1 MKYGSQENKSATGN
15 EEPKDIFMT
24 WADSYKAV
32 SKMWEDSYQTLYK
45 PWLEST
51 KELYEKAAEISTD
64 AAPQKYK
71 EFYDDWMKTYQNT
84 FGKFY
89 PMQTPES
96 TKEMLEKF
104 MASAEESNRIYRSW
118 IAELEDNS
126 QKTRKILQG
135 TPDPALYKECY
146 TMWMKSYE
154 KIFDD
159 LLSLPATIGTKEI
172 FKNYKGIPD
181 IYSDS
186 FVQISKLWKDSF
198 AKMYEPWTEPI
209 SELSDKMVE
218 ISRGDAGPEAY
229 KEFYNLWLN
238 TYQKTYG
245 KVFDFQS
252 MQPSKE
258 VFKDFMQNTNIYLK
272 VYKTWIATL
281 EELAQK
287 SKEISEQTTDPK
299 AYEKFYTL
307 WAKMYEKAFDSF
319 FEDMPIASPMK
330 EMMEPLKMMAKTY
343 AMAKIYSDNF
353 TMMAKMWAK

>member
-1 MKYGSQENKSATGN
+1 
-15 EEPKDIFMT
+15 
-24 WADSYKAV
+24 
-32 SKMWEDSYQTLYK
+32 MWEDSYRKLYM

-51 KELYEKAAEISTD
+51 GDMFEKAAELSKE

-89 PMQTPES
+89 PMPTPES

-104 MASAEESNRIYRSW
+104 MASAEESNRLYRSW

-135 TPDPALYKECY
+135 KPDPALYHECY
-146 TMWMKSYE
+146 IMWMKSYE

-159 LLSLPATIGTKEI
+159 LLSLPTTIGTKEI

-198 AKMYEPWTEPI
+198 AKLYEPWI
-209 SELSDKMVE
+209 KSMSELSEKMTE

-229 KEFYNLWLN
+229 KEFYNLWLD
-238 TYQKTYG
+238 TYQKTYSE
-245 KVFDFQS
+245 VFDFQS

-258 VFKDFMQNTNIYLK
+258 VFEDFMQNTNSYLQ
-272 VYKTWIATL
+272 VYKTWITTL
-281 EELAQK
+281 EKLAQK
-287 SKEISEQTTDPK
+287 ANDITKQTPDPK
-299 AYEKFYTL
+299 AYKEFYTL
-307 WAKMYEKAFDSF
+307 WVKMYEKAFDSF
-319 FEDMPIASPMK
+319 FEDMPIAGPMK
-330 EMMEPLKMMAKTY
+330 EMMEPVKIMG
-343 AMAKIYSDNF
+343 KIYSDTF
-353 TMMAKMWAK
+353 AMMAKMWVK

>member
-1 MKYGSQENKSATGN
+1 MAYGSQENKSATGN
-15 EEPKDIFMT
+15 EEQKDIFIT
-24 WADSYKAV
+24 WTDSYKAV

-45 PWLEST
+45 PWLETT

-89 PMQTPES
+89 PMPTPES

-126 QKTRKILQG
+126 QKTRKVLQG
-135 TPDPALYKECY
+135 KPDPALYKECY

-159 LLSLPATIGTKEI
+159 LLVMPATIGTKGI

-209 SELSDKMVE
+209 SELSDKMAE
-218 ISRGDAGPEAY
+218 ISRGNAGPEAY

-258 VFKDFMQNTNIYLK
+258 VFEDFMQNTNIYLN

-281 EELAQK
+281 EELAK
-287 SKEISEQTTDPK
+287 ESKEISEQTTDPK

-319 FEDMPIASPMK
+319 FEDMPVAGPMK
-330 EMMEPLKMMAKTY
+330 EMMEPLKIMAKTY
-343 AMAKIYSDNF
+343 SMAKIYSDNF
-353 TMMAKMWAK
+353 TMMPKMWAK